1 MDTLVWTADLVTYT
15 IITGVSLAFLLAS
28 LLLGEIFEFLDSDD
42 SFGPQFVNSTLFLA
56 SGVGFGGVG
65 WIITATTDLN
75 GLVVALI
82 AIAGGLIVGIPLGIV
97 QAGMHR
103 AQGST
108 DLSHQELK
116 GRIGIVQ
123 LPTHPDLAG
132 RVEISTPNGS
142 TVTLPAR
149 GGNFKVGD
157 RVRIVDVVASTAF
170 VEAP

>member
-1 MDTLVWTADLVTYT
+1 MDNLVWTADLITYT
-15 IITGVSLAFLLAS
+15 IITGVALS
-28 LLLGEIFEFLDSDD
+28 LLLGTLLLGEVFEFLDSDD
-42 SFGPQFVNSTLFLA
+42 SFGPAFVNSTLMMA
-56 SGVGFGGVG
+56 TGVGFGAVG

-75 GLVVALI
+75 GLATALI
-82 AIAGGLIVGIPLGIV
+82 AAVGGLLMGVPLGMV
-97 QAGMHR
+97 QAAMHR

-108 DLSHQELK
+108 DLSHNELT

-132 RVEISTPNGS
+132 MVEIPSPDGS

-157 RVRIVDVVASTAF
+157 RVKIVEIVASTAF